1 MQRIQDLLI
10 GVSVIVLLLWSS
22 AVARGDDAGFTDQ
35 LNKARV
41 ARGLQP
47 VACNEGIAVISVGNN
62 LLQRTHGIGHWST
75 GGFGQC
81 AATGVCNAEQSLSIW
96 SDSPSHSAMLF
107 SPNLI
112 CVGFACDGFNASVA
126 CLLGTTQP
134 VPLTTSVVARPSMP
148 IAGCGTGWCGQRRFR
163 LFRRGWR

>member
-1 MQRIQDLLI
+1 MQRVKDWLI
-10 GVSVIVLLLWSS
+10 GVSLFVLFLWSA
-22 AVARGDDAGFTDQ
+22 AVAQGEDAGFTDL

-41 ARGLQP
+41 ARGLNP
-47 VACNEGIAVISVGNN
+47 VACNEGIAVISAGNN
-62 LLQRTHGIGHWST
+62 LQQRAHGIGHWST

-96 SDSPSHSAMLF
+96 SDSPSHAAMLF

-112 CVGFACDGFNASVA
+112 CVGFACDGYCASVA

-134 VPLTTSVVARPSMP
+134 APLTPSVVARPSVLLP
-148 IAGCGTGWCGQRRFR
+148 DYGAGWRGHRGFR
-163 LFRRGWR
+163 LFRRYR